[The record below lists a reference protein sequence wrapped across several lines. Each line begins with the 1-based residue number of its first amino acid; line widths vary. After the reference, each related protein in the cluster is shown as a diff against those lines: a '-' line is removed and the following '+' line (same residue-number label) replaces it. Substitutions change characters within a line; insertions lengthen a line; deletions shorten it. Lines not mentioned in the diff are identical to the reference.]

1 MKFTRGVSMSKARRF
16 GWALGLAVAV
26 GLAGSWS
33 SSAVAQDKKEVPKA
47 DGKSPSKRVTL
58 IMRDGKTITGTLIS
72 EDETSIKL
80 AIEVAGIKGE
90 GTYQKSD
97 VLEVKPV
104 AEVEP
109 APVTPGKGKA
119 PEAKSEEPK
128 ADAAANSGGPK
139 VYVINMTGE
148 FGRDVAFTPME
159 DVIADIK
166 KHQPDILVC
175 RFDHAFSFWGEEKLD
190 VQQDNG
196 AFDYNLEQARQIA
209 TLLRERIEQDKEWK
223 TKPRL
228 VGWVKK
234 ALGGAA
240 FLPFVCPEIYYTS
253 GGIHGGIGGLEFIF
267 EGRGDERTREKQISL
282 RRARAEGLAQQGGH
296 DSRILVAMARTD
308 YVLSVSF
315 KDGTPKF
322 IEGMPESPD
331 DLLLTDDGKEKNAD
345 VLEDIARGRS
355 NDDLTLHADLAYRI
369 GFSKGTA
376 DTLDDLMDR
385 MEVSRSYQ
393 LVKGKSDEILKNW
406 SKNVNQAEEQVTKL
420 MRDFQQVQ
428 VRDPGG
434 YRERTEAR
442 GRMKSILNRMKQS
455 LGKYKEAINPRRIR
469 GMPDDFINQIDERIT
484 VIDAEQRADD
494 KDR

>member
-1 MKFTRGVSMSKARRF
+1 MHMKFTHGVSMKKAWKL
-16 GWALGLAVAV
+16 GWAV
-26 GLAGSWS
+26 GLSVALGVAGAWTNP
-33 SSAVAQDKKEVPKA
+33 AWAQSKKEVPKA
-47 DGKSPSKRVTL
+47 DGKEPAKRVTL

-72 EDETSIKL
+72 EDESSVKL
-80 AIEVAGIKGE
+80 AIEVAGIKGQ
-90 GTYQKSD
+90 GVYQKSD
-97 VLEVKPV
+97 ILEIKPL
-104 AEVEP
+104 ADAP
-109 APVTPGKGKA
+109 APEKPKEADKKVEDTKK
-119 PEAKSEEPK
+119 PE
-128 ADAAANSGGPK
+128 AAANTGGPK

-159 DVIADIK
+159 DVIADVK
-166 KHQPDILVC
+166 KFQPDILVC
-175 RFDHAFSFWGEEKLD
+175 RFDHTFSFWGEEKLD

-196 AFDYNLEQARQIA
+196 AFDYNLEHARQIA

-315 KDGTPKF
+315 RDGTPKF

-331 DLLLTDDGKEKNAD
+331 DLLLTDDGKEKNGD
-345 VLEDIARGRS
+345 VLEDIARGRG

-385 MEVSRSYQ
+385 MGVSRSYQ
-393 LVKGKSDEILKNW
+393 VVKGKSDEILREW
-406 SKNVNQAEEQVTKL
+406 SKNVNQAEEQVTKQL
-420 MRDFQQVQ
+420 REYQQVQ

-442 GRMKSILNRMKQS
+442 GRQKSILLRIKQS
-455 LGKYKEAINPRRIR
+455 VGKYKEAINPRRIR

-484 VIDAEQRADD
+484 VIDAQQRADD